1 MDYNNLLSTRTIKIK
16 ASAIRE
22 LLKVAASPGMISL
35 GGGLP
40 SPESFPIEIISELTE
55 KVLSKYGS
63 TVLQYDMTEGFLP
76 LRKSLIEYMKDKDI
90 SAELDNI
97 YITSGS
103 QGFLDAIG
111 KLLISPGD
119 FVAVE
124 GPTYLA
130 ALQAFNAY
138 EANFLQIETDDEGVI
153 PESLENILSNYP
165 VKFVY
170 VIPTFQNPTG
180 KTIGL
185 NRREKIAEIIERY
198 DALLIE
204 DDPYS
209 PLRYKGKD
217 LPTIKSMI
225 PNNVIYASTF
235 SKIFAPGLRL
245 GFYIAPS
252 EIGKWLVLIKQGVD
266 LHTSTFSQ
274 ALAAEYL
281 IGGYVPKQVEK
292 IKQLYAPKLETM
304 LNSLNNHL
312 GKDFSWSKPEGGM
325 FLWLTGPAWMDMEEV
340 YPKAIEKG
348 VGYVPGKFFF
358 PNSANGIE
366 TLRLNFTNANND
378 QIEFAIKTLA
388 EVFQQE
394 LTEN

>member
-76 LRKSLIEYMKDKDI
+76 LRKSLIEYMKDKGI